1 MAKGQRP
8 ERSKIQLEVDRE
20 KITKLL
26 LAGWSQADIAKA
38 MDMNRCT
45 VWHDIQVVLKRMH
58 KSQVRG
64 MKRVVALR
72 LAELDRVKR
81 LAGEAFIKSQQDQ
94 VTLVSQ
100 EGANGKSLTE
110 TVRGQTGD
118 PAMLGKILDAIEKQ
132 CKLEGLYA
140 PLKLAETDSDGND
153 LDPEQLESRR
163 SRVVQTLAQLG
174 FFGAIDGDRSG
185 DQRSATD
192 NPELPTDS

>member
-81 LAGEAFIKSQQDQ
+81 LASEAFAKSQQDQ

-100 EGANGKSLTE
+100 EGVNGKSLTE